1 MAALERVM
9 QMKSEGYTEPQII
22 DALKGEGVSP
32 KEIYNA
38 LTQSTIKSEL
48 SQAPMAEQST
58 EGYSPSGVMQD
69 QVDNTYQQE
78 QTQDPNQKYP
88 EYQGYGEQN
97 NAYSQEPV
105 PQEASGQYP
114 QYQQYPEYQAPQQQ
128 QTDIETINEIAE
140 QIVEEKTVE
149 LKKQISSFKN
159 YNEETKAEFE
169 RINKKLE
176 KMENNFN
183 ELQVAILRKI
193 GEYGENIKNISSE
206 MHETQDSFS
215 KILNPL
221 TDNIRELQKLTGD
234 LESPVQKQKQK
245 EEIQEEEIKQTQRQ
259 PKTKPEPGFESYLR

>member
-9 QMKSEGYTEPQII
+9 QMKSEGYSEPQII

-58 EGYSPSGVMQD
+58 EGYYPSGAPQEGQD
-69 QVDNTYQQE
+69 
-78 QTQDPNQKYP
+78 
-88 EYQGYGEQN
+88 
-97 NAYSQEPV
+97 NAYSQEQTPDPSSQYPQYQQENTY
-105 PQEASGQYP
+105 PQEQAPQDYNQ

-140 QIVEEKTVE
+140 QIVEEKTVD

-159 YNEETKAEFE
+159 YNEETKTEFE

-176 KMENNFN
+176 RIENNFN

-193 GEYGENIKNISSE
+193 GEYGENIRNISSE

-234 LESPVQKQKQK
+234 LEKPQVSKKQLK
-245 EEIQEEEIKQTQRQ
+245 EEVREEETQQ
-259 PKTKPEPGFESYLR
+259 PKEPRTKPEPGFETYLR